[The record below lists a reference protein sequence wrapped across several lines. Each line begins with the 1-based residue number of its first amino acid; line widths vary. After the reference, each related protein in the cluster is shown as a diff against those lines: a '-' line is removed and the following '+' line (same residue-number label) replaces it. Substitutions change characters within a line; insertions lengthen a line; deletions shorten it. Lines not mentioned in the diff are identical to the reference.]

1 MSESKNYTYR
11 LKVLSLF
18 IAVWEFIFWILAYQ
32 LLYLLGFFSTK
43 SGEKINFLYPEY
55 AWLFLL
61 VIPLIGGLLYFSIK
75 RNKFV
80 KGLTDKRLATTFL
93 KTVST
98 KLLIIRYFFIRNV
111 WVLLVIALMQPVF
124 GERMVQ
130 GKASGVELV
139 FALDISNSMNAKDMT
154 QNTSRLTAAKRAIT
168 QIINSTNSAKVGIIV
183 FAGSVYPH
191 LPLTPDKSLA
201 KLYIDQI
208 ETDLISNQGTNT
220 GLALDLAADFF
231 TKDPLQKAVVLITD
245 GEDHE
250 GGVDEALEK
259 LSSQD
264 IDLHVLGLGTEK
276 GALVPADANNS
287 NAGYLKD
294 NMGQSVISKINEELI
309 ISLAEQSNGE
319 AIISSDAYPNVSSIL
334 TLINNSNATKQVDLE
349 FKVKENRYRLPLII
363 ALVMMVMYYIISF
376 YKIRANNNESVF

>member
-43 SGEKINFLYPEY
+43 SGEKINFLYSEY

-75 RNKFV
+75 RNKFI

-93 KTVST
+93 KPVST
-98 KLLIIRYFFIRNV
+98 KFLITRYFFTRNI

-154 QNTSRLTAAKRAIT
+154 QKTSRLTAAKRAIT
-168 QIINSTNSAKVGIIV
+168 QVVNRTNSAKVGMIV

-201 KLYIDQI
+201 KLYVDQI

-220 GLALDLAADFF
+220 GLALDLAADSF
-231 TKDPLQKAVVLITD
+231 TKDPLQKAVILITD

-276 GALVPADANNS
+276 GALVPADANS
-287 NAGYLKD
+287 SSSGYLKD
-294 NMGQSVISKINEELI
+294 KMGQSVISKINEDLI
-309 ISLAEQSNGE
+309 FSLADKSNGE

-334 TLINNSNATKQVDLE
+334 TLINNSNATNEVDLE
-349 FKVKENRYRLPLII
+349 FKVKENRYRLPLIL
-363 ALVMMVMYYIISF
+363 ALVMMAMYYFISF
-376 YKIRANNNESVF
+376 YKIRANSNDSVF

>member
-55 AWLFLL
+55 GWLFLL

-93 KTVST
+93 KPVST

-259 LSSQD
+259 LSSKD

-276 GALVPADANNS
+276 GALVPADANSS

>member
-75 RNKFV
+75 RNKFI

-93 KTVST
+93 KPVSA
-98 KLLIIRYFFIRNV
+98 KLLIIRYFFIRNI

-139 FALDISNSMNAKDMT
+139 FALDISNSMNAKDMA
-154 QNTSRLTAAKRAIT
+154 QNNSRLTAAKRAIT

-259 LSSQD
+259 LSSKD

-276 GALVPADANNS
+276 GALVPAVANNS
-287 NAGYLKD
+287 NEGYLKD

>member
-43 SGEKINFLYPEY
+43 SGEKINFLYSEY

-61 VIPLIGGLLYFSIK
+61 VIPLIGGLLYFSTK
-75 RNKFV
+75 RNKFI

-93 KTVST
+93 KPVST
-98 KLLIIRYFFIRNV
+98 KFLITRYFFTRNI

-154 QNTSRLTAAKRAIT
+154 QKTSRLTAAKRAIT
-168 QIINSTNSAKVGIIV
+168 QVVNRTNSAKVGMIV

-201 KLYIDQI
+201 KLYVDQI

-220 GLALDLAADFF
+220 GLALDLAADSF
-231 TKDPLQKAVVLITD
+231 TKDPLQKAVILITD

-276 GALVPADANNS
+276 GALVPADANS
-287 NAGYLKD
+287 SSSGYLKD
-294 NMGQSVISKINEELI
+294 KMGQSVISKINEDLI
-309 ISLAEQSNGE
+309 FSLADKSNGE

-334 TLINNSNATKQVDLE
+334 TLINNSNATNEVDLE
-349 FKVKENRYRLPLII
+349 FKVKENRYRLPLIL
-363 ALVMMVMYYIISF
+363 ALVMMAMYYFISF
-376 YKIRANNNESVF
+376 YKIRANSNDSVF

>member
-98 KLLIIRYFFIRNV
+98 KLLIIRYFFIRNI
-111 WVLLVIALMQPVF
+111 WVFLVLALMQPVF

-139 FALDISNSMNAKDMT
+139 FALDISNSMNAKDLT
-154 QNTSRLTAAKRAIT
+154 QKTSRLTAAKRAIT
-168 QIINSTNSAKVGIIV
+168 QIVNSTNSAKVGIIV

-231 TKDPLQKAVVLITD
+231 TKDPLRKAVVLITD

-250 GGVDEALEK
+250 GGVDDALEK
-259 LSSQD
+259 LSTNN
-264 IDLHVLGLGTEK
+264 IDLFVLGLGTEK
-276 GALVPADANNS
+276 GALVPADAENPS
-287 NAGYLKD
+287 AGYLKD

-363 ALVMMVMYYIISF
+363 ALIMMVMYYFISF
-376 YKIRANNNESVF
+376 YKIRTNSNDSVF